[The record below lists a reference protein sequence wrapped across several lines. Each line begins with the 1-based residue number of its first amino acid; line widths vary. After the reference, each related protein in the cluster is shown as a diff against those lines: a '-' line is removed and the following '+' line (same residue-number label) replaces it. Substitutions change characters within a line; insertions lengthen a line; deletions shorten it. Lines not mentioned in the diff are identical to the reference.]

1 MSAEENMDISNAENI
16 VEQPAEPEGPVEVS
30 IVRFLLRCLRL
41 LRFKVN
47 QQ

>member
-16 VEQPAEPEGPVEVS
+16 AEQPAEPEAPVEVS
-30 IVRFLLRCLRL
+30 FAKFLLRCLRS

>member
-16 VEQPAEPEGPVEVS
+16 LEQPAELEAPAEVS
-30 IVRFLLRCLRL
+30 NIKSLFGCLRS